1 MNKKF
6 RNQVVKR
13 LFRKSFLDGVFDFQK
28 AKDVVSVILHL
39 PFPYSLVILSDY
51 KKLVFMYLKSKTL
64 KIQSTIG
71 LPQEEITKIE
81 GLFKSKYNLLYTQT
95 EIDESLISGVII
107 TAGDYVFD
115 TSIKRQIRHLL
126 SIV

>member
-1 MNKKF
+1 MNKKS

-13 LFRKSFLDGVFDFQK
+13 LFKQSFLDGVFDFQK
-28 AKDVVSVILHL
+28 AKDVVNVILCL
-39 PFPYSLVILSDY
+39 PFPYSLAILSDY

-64 KIQSTIG
+64 KIQSAIG
-71 LPQEEITKIE
+71 LSQEEITRIE
-81 GLFKSKYNLLYTQT
+81 DLFKNKYNLFYTQI

>member
-1 MNKKF
+1 MNKKS

-13 LFRKSFLDGVFDFQK
+13 LFKQSFLDGVFHFQK
-28 AKDVVSVILHL
+28 AKDVVNVILCL
-39 PFPYSLVILSDY
+39 PFPYSLAILSDY

-64 KIQSTIG
+64 KIQSAIG
-71 LPQEEITKIE
+71 LSQEEITRIE
-81 GLFKSKYNLLYTQT
+81 DLFKNKYNLFYTQI

>member
-1 MNKKF
+1 MNKKS

-13 LFRKSFLDGVFDFQK
+13 LFKQSFLDGVFDFQK
-28 AKDVVSVILHL
+28 AKDVVNVILCL
-39 PFPYSLVILSDY
+39 PFPYSLAILSDY

-64 KIQSTIG
+64 KIQSAIG
-71 LPQEEITKIE
+71 LSQEEITRIE
-81 GLFKSKYNLLYTQT
+81 DLFKNKYNLFYTQI

-107 TAGDYVFD
+107 TAGDNVFD